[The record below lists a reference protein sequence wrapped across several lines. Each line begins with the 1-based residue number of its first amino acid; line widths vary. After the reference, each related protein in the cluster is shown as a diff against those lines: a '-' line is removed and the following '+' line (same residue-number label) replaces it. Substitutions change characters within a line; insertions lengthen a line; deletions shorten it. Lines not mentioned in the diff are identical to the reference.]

1 MEKGVPCTTGS
12 ITHMGEGTIGI
23 TDSEWESGIASDMM
37 MEGPRG
43 EDTEKY
49 SDKGRSLD
57 CSDQDERKLSE
68 ASRGDVRQTWD
79 RQTDRY
85 SSVNCDRE
93 SVYGSI
99 VHVDTLEFVSTGVCL
114 EILFWGGNMVDKEAL
129 LCTVGAFAT
138 SQL

>member
-1 MEKGVPCTTGS
+1 MEKGVPCTTGN
-12 ITHMGEGTIGI
+12 ITHLGEGNIGI

-49 SDKGRSLD
+49 SDKGEALD
-57 CSDQDERKLSE
+57 CSDQNERKLSE

-85 SSVNCDRE
+85 SSVNCDRD
-93 SVYGSI
+93 SV
-99 VHVDTLEFVSTGVCL
+99 
-114 EILFWGGNMVDKEAL
+114 
-129 LCTVGAFAT
+129 
-138 SQL
+138 